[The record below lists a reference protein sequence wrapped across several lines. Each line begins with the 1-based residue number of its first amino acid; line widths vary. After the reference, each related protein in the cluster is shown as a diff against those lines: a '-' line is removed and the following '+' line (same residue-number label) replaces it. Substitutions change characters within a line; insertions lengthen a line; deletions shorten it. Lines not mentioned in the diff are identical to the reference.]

1 MPPGTSLRRSACL
14 STLALVGGLL
24 VLAASPAP
32 STKPAPSPNPSP
44 AAQSTSAGLG
54 DAGASGLTT
63 SDYKIETDETHWNFN
78 TGEFTMPHRVKFF
91 RPGTDA
97 TSDKAKG
104 NSKQG
109 TAILT
114 GNVVVHDSGDAPEA
128 GSEHAYH
135 GNGPATLTCDELQID
150 SKAKL
155 YTAIG
160 HVHFKQGS
168 RNGVAD
174 KGILDRGTGL
184 LHLEGAV
191 VLHDGDSSLSAKD
204 VNYNLNTKDVDVTG
218 APLIIRQPVPTHA
231 PSAATPAPKKKKKH
245 FPF

>member
-1 MPPGTSLRRSACL
+1 MFPGVPVRRIVSLAAVA
-14 STLALVGGLL
+14 LATGLAALGAAPAPEPSPYVGGDQG
-24 VLAASPAP
+24 AP
-32 STKPAPSPNPSP
+32 
-44 AAQSTSAGLG
+44 
-54 DAGASGLTT
+54 GLTT

-78 TGEFTMPHRVKFF
+78 TGAFTMPHRVRFF

-97 TSDKAKG
+97 IGNKATG

-114 GNVVVHDSGDAPEA
+114 GDVVVHDSGNAPEA
-128 GSEHAYH
+128 GGEKSYN

-150 SKAKL
+150 TKQKI

-160 HVHFKQGS
+160 HVHFKQGT
-168 RNGVAD
+168 RTGVAD

-191 VLHDGDSSLSAKD
+191 VLHDGDSSLAAKD

-218 APLIIRQPVPTHA
+218 APVIIRQPVPTHA
-231 PSAATPAPKKKKKH
+231 PSVATPAPKRKKKH